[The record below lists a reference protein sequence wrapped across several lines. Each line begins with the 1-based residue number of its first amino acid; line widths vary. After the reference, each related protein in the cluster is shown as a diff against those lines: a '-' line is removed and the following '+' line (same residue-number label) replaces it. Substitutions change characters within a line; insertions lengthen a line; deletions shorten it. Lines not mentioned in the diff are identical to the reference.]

1 MDILMNKKT
10 KYVVIYGLLVALA
23 FILSYVESVIPIPI
37 PIPGI
42 KIGLANLVVIT
53 ALYLMGAKHA
63 FVLSIVRIVLIG
75 FTFGNL
81 STMMFSFAG
90 GMLSLLHM
98 ILAKKIKGLSMT
110 GVSILGGVGH
120 NVGQI
125 LVAILVV
132 NSTSL
137 IYYLPFLIIAG
148 LVAGTVIGI
157 VGALITTSVK
167 KHVSFI

>member
-1 MDILMNKKT
+1 MKSRNVAT
-10 KYVVIYGLLVALA
+10 YGMLIALA
-23 FILSYVESVIPIPI
+23 FILSYIERIITIPV

-63 FVLSIVRIVLIG
+63 FVLSMIRIILVG

-81 STMMFSFAG
+81 STMLFSFAG
-90 GMLSLLHM
+90 GILSWVLM
-98 ILAKKIKGLSMT
+98 VLARKIQGLSMT

-120 NVGQI
+120 NAGQI
-125 LVAILVV
+125 AVAMFVV
-132 NSTSL
+132 NSTTL
-137 IYYLPFLIIAG
+137 VYYLPVLILSG

-157 VGALITTSVK
+157 LGALLVNSLR
-167 KHVSFI
+167 HMH